1 MTKRFTMLWR
11 PTSGNSKTGNIP
23 QGYVGATRDEV
34 EKSCDGCQMRRK
46 GCYYWNGQ
54 ASGGHNSMQRRFADK
69 PVEYSLRWA
78 INKSV
83 RSARYV
89 RGAVGGDPWVFDRD
103 TVSGWADDIRAAGM
117 RGLLLYTHFAADK
130 GSHLK
135 GLAMAS
141 VHSLTE
147 ADDRIREGW
156 RTAMVAEDLKAPG
169 SRKPQLRNVP
179 EWSGETFTTPDGVKG
194 VVCPAQVKRGINCNT
209 CGMCDASKAGPRLI
223 VFLKH

>member
-1 MTKRFTMLWR
+1 MKTPFTMLWR
-11 PTSGNSKTGNIP
+11 PTSTNTKTGNIP

-34 EKSCDGCQMRRK
+34 EQSCDGCPMRRN
-46 GCYYWNGQ
+46 GCYHWGGRPIAAQ
-54 ASGGHNSMQRRFADK
+54 SGMQRRFADK

-78 INKSV
+78 IDKSV

-89 RGAVGGDPWVFDRD
+89 RGAVGGDPWVFDQD
-103 TVSGWADDIRAAGM
+103 TVSSWIDDIQAAGM

-130 GSHLK
+130 GQHLK

-141 VHSLTE
+141 VHSTTE
-147 ADDRIREGW
+147 ADERIREGW
-156 RTAMVAEDLKAPG
+156 RTAMVAGGLKVPG

-209 CGMCDASKAGPRLI
+209 CGLCDASKAGPKLI
-223 VFLKH
+223 VFLQH